1 MSLRQCTD
9 TSLIYSL
16 QVCTGARAIAY
27 SVCVCPCCVYVCL
40 HACMHACV
48 CTWRRCLCYPRVSMR
63 ERKRGTER
71 SRDAACSVYSPSPG
85 RFDRNTER
93 MTQSLDSPDI
103 SRRFR
108 STLVFPANL
117 PSLLPTTSAP
127 VADVLWTGA
136 PIHRFW

>member
-1 MSLRQCTD
+1 MFANSTHTTYLEPTCVPTTMRRHKLNLFPAGMYWCSRNHVLD
-9 TSLIYSL
+9 M
-16 QVCTGARAIAY
+16 C
-27 SVCVCPCCVYVCL
+27 VCVCVE
-40 HACMHACV
+40 
-48 CTWRRCLCYPRVSMR
+48 RVPVLSMSMC
-63 ERKRGTER
+63 ERKRGTEEH
-71 SRDAACSVYSPSPG
+71 SRDATCSVYSPSPG

-93 MTQSLDSPDI
+93 MTQSLGSPDI

-117 PSLLPTTSAP
+117 PALSTTSVP